1 MSLLRRRPAWVLLAL
16 TAALCACGGKAS
28 SRMTLTTPGAHTG
41 DPSAGVAL
49 TTPTPTPS
57 ATATPKPKT
66 KGPPVT
72 SDERRVIKGWSD
84 QLRAGHVNAA
94 SRYFTIP
101 SLVSTDAGGASRL
114 RSRADVKAFNA
125 TLPCG
130 AMLIRTR
137 RSVHSFVIGTFKLT
151 DRPGGTCGTGTG
163 ALAEVAFLIRH
174 HRINQWVRL
183 ADPTPTPSATPNPAT
198 DSATGIS

>member
-16 TAALCACGGKAS
+16 AAALCACGGKAS
-28 SRMTLTTPGAHTG
+28 NRMTLTTPGTHTG

-57 ATATPKPKT
+57 ATATPKP

-183 ADPTPTPSATPNPAT
+183 ADPTPAPSATPNPAT
-198 DSATGIS
+198 DSATGVS